1 MSSKPVQRALTTSLA
16 LLSAVPAVMFLGA
29 PNASA
34 SVGSSIVDTAR
45 ANLGKGACSTNSA
58 NGTGYYSSCNGNNGS
73 PEAWCADF
81 AKWVWA
87 RNGVNVDGLTP
98 GAISFADYGAGLQ
111 STPHVGDAVLFNAG
125 GTTADD
131 HVAIVVSVGNG
142 TITTIGGNEGS
153 GGKGPSY
160 SSVRESAPYTS
171 TVGGYRGSQRI
182 SGFVSPIGGND
193 STPTTPSVSSPVNVQ
208 LGIVGAQGSFY
219 NQYGNYA
226 AGRFNPNWTDVGGAS
241 LSKVTS
247 VTVGDVTHFYAVAD
261 GRVYGRDL
269 NPGNSWTNWAEI
281 PGGATGVRDL
291 TATNSGT
298 NVILG
303 IAGGDGSF
311 FTQFG
316 NYDKGHFDPNWV
328 KREGSGLTN
337 ITSVASADAE
347 TVRFYGVAGGRVF
360 GSDFT
365 LNTNSTA
372 NWSEIPGG
380 ATDVRD
386 IAATQT
392 GNNVILAVAGYGGS
406 FHTQYG
412 NFDQGHFDASWTQ
425 RPGSAIDNVAATTTP
440 DGKTVHFYGLAQ
452 GRAYG
457 ADFTLNT
464 NAVSN
469 WSEIPGGAL
478 GAKDITASQAK

>member
-1 MSSKPVQRALTTSLA
+1 MSSKLVQRALATSVA
-16 LLSAVPAVMFLGA
+16 LLSTVPAVVFLGA
-29 PNASA
+29 PTASA
-34 SVGSSIVDTAR
+34 SVSSSIVNTAR
-45 ANLGKGACSTNSA
+45 ANLGDGACSTNSS
-58 NGTGYYSSCNGNNGS
+58 GTTGFYTSCSGG

-87 RNGVNVDGLTP
+87 QNGVNVAGLTN
-98 GAISFADYGAGLQ
+98 GAGSFANYNGGLKP
-111 STPHVGDAVLFNAG
+111 TPHVGDAVVYEYNGVDWA
-125 GTTADD
+125 A
-131 HVAIVVSVGNG
+131 HVAIVASVGNG

-153 GGKGPSY
+153 GGRGPSY
-160 SSVRESAPYTS
+160 SSVRESAPFNS
-171 TVGGYRGSQRI
+171 TVGTSGHGQRI
-182 SGFVSPIGGND
+182 SGYVSPIGGND
-193 STPTTPSVSSPVNVQ
+193 STPPPAVVLPVNVQ

-226 AGRFNPNWTDVGGAS
+226 AGRFNPNWTDVGGTS
-241 LSKVTS
+241 LTKVTS
-247 VTVGDVTHFYAVAD
+247 VTVGDVTHFYAVAN

-269 NPGNSWTNWAEI
+269 YPGASWSNWGEI

-291 TATNSGT
+291 TASVSGN

-316 NYDKGHFDPNWV
+316 NYDLGHFDPSWV

-337 ITSVASADAE
+337 ITSVTSGDGD
-347 TVRFYGVAGGRVF
+347 TIRFYGVAGGRVF

-372 NWSEIPGG
+372 SWSEIPGG

-412 NFDQGHFDASWTQ
+412 NFDQGHFDAAWTQ
-425 RPGSAIDNVAATTTP
+425 RAGSAIDNVAATTTP